1 VECADRIATK
11 VAERTLEPVRAMVE
25 HEGLSAVSV
34 RTVVDRRRFD
44 VTIRKAR
51 PDGPGRAPVYG
62 WAVSEVEYDDSPRD
76 DGAAVRLDDGGQT
89 RASDPEDAYWVALEA
104 LRAALDSRPA

>member
-11 VAERTLEPVRAMVE
+11 VAERTLEPVRAMAE

-44 VTIRKAR
+44 VTIHKAR
-51 PDGPGRAPVYG
+51 PEGPGRPPVYG
-62 WAVSEVEYDDSPRD
+62 WTVAEVEA
-76 DGAAVRLDDGGQT
+76 DGSARLDAEAVRLDDAGGT
-89 RASDPEDAYWVALEA
+89 GASDPEDAYWIALEG